1 MPEIEFI
8 AAYWTLAGDAIA
20 LTENELSPFSLQ
32 DRVRIAAE
40 AGYSGIGLIHA
51 DLLHHRKNLGY
62 PTIRSMFQDY
72 GLKYIELEFLGDWF
86 ADGERKRQSDVIKH
100 DLFEAAAELKARH
113 IKMGGDFFGKLWPT
127 SRLIESF
134 GQVCEEARDYG
145 LLLALEPQPWT
156 NISTLDF
163 GLEIVSAVN
172 ASNGGL
178 LVDIW
183 HVARGGNDYRDILKI
198 PAHLIKAVEL
208 DDARREIH
216 GTLWEDTIHHR
227 ELCGEG
233 ELDPPSFLKYIQEI
247 GYTGPY
253 GIEIISETHR
263 TRTLQDAAKS
273 SIETAILQF
282 QRAANLQH

>member
-1 MPEIEFI
+1 MPEVEFI
-8 AAYWTLAGDAIA
+8 AAYWTLAGDAIP

-51 DLLHHRKNLGY
+51 DLVHQRKNLGY
-62 PTIRSMFQDY
+62 PTIRSIFRDH
-72 GLKYIELEFLGDWF
+72 GLKYLELEFLGDWF
-86 ADGERKRQSDVIKH
+86 ADGERKRQSDAIKH

-113 IKMGGDFFGKLWPT
+113 LKVGGDFLGKPWPT

-156 NISTLDF
+156 NISTINL

-208 DDARREIH
+208 DDARLETR

-233 ELDPPSFLKYIQEI
+233 ELDPPTFLKYLQEV

-263 TRTLQDAAKS
+263 TRTLPNAAKK
-273 SIETAILQF
+273 SIETALLQF
-282 QRAANLQH
+282 QRAGNWQH

>member
-51 DLLHHRKNLGY
+51 DLLHQRKNLGY
-62 PTIRSMFQDY
+62 PTIRSMFQDH
-72 GLKYIELEFLGDWF
+72 GLKYLELEFLGDWF
-86 ADGERKRQSDVIKH
+86 ADGERKHQSDVIKH

-113 IKMGGDFFGKLWPT
+113 IKMGGDFFGKPWPT

-134 GQVCEEARDYG
+134 GQVCEEAHDYG

-156 NISTLDF
+156 NISTIDF

-208 DDARREIH
+208 DDARLETR

-233 ELDPPSFLKYIQEI
+233 ELDPPTFLKYLQEV

-263 TRTLQDAAKS
+263 TRTLPNAAKK
-273 SIETAILQF
+273 SIETALLQF
-282 QRAANLQH
+282 QRAGNLQH